1 MESFKELFEMVKEYT
16 RQYVIDSHELSE
28 IAYQVWIKS
37 LEPVSFDG
45 NTAVLFIKAEFMKK
59 IVEEKYLGL
68 LNRAFEAVVGF
79 PVQIEIRCE
88 TSGQSDRSEG
98 TASVQTSSASPVLP
112 SYSQEEIDM
121 NSQGGEYE
129 YTFST
134 FIVGS
139 SNKFAQ
145 AACRAVAQN
154 PANAYNPLFIYG
166 GSGLGKT
173 HLLYAIA
180 AEIKENRPNT
190 NVIYV
195 KGEEF
200 TNELIAAIGA
210 ESTKEFHDKYR
221 QADVLLVDDIQFIG
235 GKESTQEEFFHTFNS
250 LYQAGKQIVLTSD
263 RPPKEIKTL
272 EERLEFRI
280 KKLCKLIDKYH
291 KNGSVLIFAQTTTYV
306 DTLYNILEE
315 KYPDDV
321 TRYHS
326 RVKPERRKKQLLFD
340 FLQGKRK
347 IMIAT
352 SAFSMG
358 IDVSDIELVVHFNA
372 PISMTDYIQQ
382 IGRAGRDGRKA
393 HCVLF
398 YDWNGDDDAISN
410 SFIKK
415 AKKQSP
421 KAAKVIKA
429 KLSQIHD
436 FIHSDNCMVCDILE
450 YQGQHEAKTCKR
462 CTVYAQ
468 KRRNSK

>member
-1 MESFKELFEMVKEYT
+1 MDMKRHLKSALKQIGFDKPRKAQIIPMNTLDAEQDAIVIAATGSGKQVIYETVGLAHSDKLTIVIEPLLALIYNQVQTLQDHGIPADYIDMTRSKEDIAKILNKVRKGKLTFLYITPERLQNHVFIETMQHSDIFMV
-16 RQYVIDSHELSE
+16 VIDECHSITEWGYTFRD
-28 IAYQVWIKS
+28 AYLHIGNFINKLKRKPVICACSATISADS
-37 LEPVSFDG
+37 LNIIHDSLHMDKP
-45 NTAVLFIKAEFMKK
+45 AVLRSDLRRDNLILLKK
-59 IVEEKYLGL
+59 DVT
-68 LNRAFEAVVGF
+68 
-79 PVQIEIRCE
+79 C
-88 TSGQSDRSEG
+88 
-98 TASVQTSSASPVLP
+98 
-112 SYSQEEIDM
+112 
-121 NSQGGEYE
+121 
-129 YTFST
+129 
-134 FIVGS
+134 
-139 SNKFAQ
+139 NK
-145 AACRAVAQN
+145 
-154 PANAYNPLFIYG
+154 
-166 GSGLGKT
+166 
-173 HLLYAIA
+173 
-180 AEIKENRPNT
+180 
-190 NVIYV
+190 
-195 KGEEF
+195 
-200 TNELIAAIGA
+200 
-210 ESTKEFHDKYR
+210 
-221 QADVLLVDDIQFIG
+221 
-235 GKESTQEEFFHTFNS
+235 
-250 LYQAGKQIVLTSD
+250 
-263 RPPKEIKTL
+263 KTL

-382 IGRAGRDGRKA
+382 IGRAGRDGRKV

-398 YDWNGDDDAISN
+398 YDQNGDDDSISN

-421 KAAKVIKA
+421 KVAKVIKT
-429 KLSQIHD
+429 KLSQVHD
-436 FIHSDNCMVCDILE
+436 FIHSDSCMVCDILK
-450 YQGQHEAKTCKR
+450 YQGQHETKTCKR
-462 CTVYAQ
+462 CTICAQ